1 MPDVDSGNP
10 PSLHLL
16 FAASAAFVVAI
27 NCWSVTMASRT
38 QITLTFVKMF
48 ALVLIIVPGVVALA
62 KGGRAAIVLS

>member
-1 MPDVDSGNP
+1 
-10 PSLHLL
+10 
-16 FAASAAFVVAI
+16 
-27 NCWSVTMASRT
+27 MASRT